1 MRQFITKCIT
11 IIIGCILIVTGCISA
26 PDMSSRAVRYARAQY
41 GDFSKL
47 IHVSVDTVTIGDNL
61 DYRIEQAGRFGKEGR
76 IEALDSLKASLDP
89 AVLAKPTAY
98 NCCVQ
103 YNYVG
108 NFVWVQLDGSGNLLT
123 ISKDRRNWLLNPGED
138 APGYLDIVLEK

>member
-1 MRQFITKCIT
+1 ML
-11 IIIGCILIVTGCISA
+11 LICVACGSESISQK
-26 PDMSSRAVRYARAQY
+26 AVRYARAQY
-41 GDFSKL
+41 SDFSKL
-47 IHVSVDTVTIGDNL
+47 IYVSVDTVTIGDNL
-61 DYRIEQAGRFGKEGR
+61 DYRIEQAGRLGPEDR
-76 IEALDSLKASLDP
+76 VEALDSLKASTDP

-108 NFVWVQLDGSGNLLT
+108 NFVWIQFDEFGNLLT

-138 APGYLDIVLEK
+138 APGYLDIVLKK